1 MLWVLFALL
10 SGFFST
16 TADAFAKKVNLDDD
30 YIIVW
35 SRFFFGFPIFLIS
48 LFFVSIPSLDWVFW
62 VTILLIMPLEIILF
76 VLYIKA
82 IRMSP
87 LSLTLPFFSLTP
99 IFLIITSFIFLG
111 ELPNL
116 IGVLGILLI
125 VIGAYTLNLSDK
137 KYGILGPFRVIF
149 KEKGIILIILAA
161 FVASINSNLGKIA
174 ILHSNTL
181 FFFVIFSFML
191 TLLLSIMFFG
201 RVKNKIK
208 AVKSN
213 IFMLSLI
220 GIFNGL
226 MMLFHVLAI
235 TLVIVPFMISL
246 KRTSAIFGVLYGHF
260 WFKEKHIKER
270 LVGAAIMLV
279 GAGLII
285 LS

>member
-1 MLWVLFALL
+1 MLWVLYALL
-10 SGFFST
+10 SGFFNATS
-16 TADAFAKKVNLDDD
+16 DAFAKKVKLDDD

-35 SRFFFGFPIFLIS
+35 SRFFFAFPLILIS
-48 LFFVSIPSLDWVFW
+48 LFFVNIPSLDWVFW
-62 VTILLIMPLEIILF
+62 ISILSAVPLEIILV

-87 LSLTLPFFSLTP
+87 LSLTLPFFSITP

-116 IGVLGILLI
+116 IGVFGILLI

-137 KYGILGPFRVIF
+137 KYGILAPFKVVF
-149 KEKGIILIILAA
+149 KEKGIVLIILAA
-161 FVASINSNLGKIA
+161 FVASISANLGKIA

-181 FFFVIFSFML
+181 FFIVLFSFMV

-201 RVKNKIK
+201 RVKKKIK

-213 IFMLSLI
+213 ISMLSLM
-220 GIFNGL
+220 GVFHGL
-226 MMLFHVLAI
+226 MMLFHVFAI
-235 TLVIVPFMISL
+235 TLVIVPYMISI
-246 KRTSAIFGVLYGHF
+246 KRMNSLFGVLYGHF
-260 WFKEKHIKER
+260 WFKEKNIKER
-270 LVGAAIMLV
+270 LAGAVIMLF